1 MLPAELEPHD
11 ERKTLTL
18 VTHVLYGL
26 HTLAWL
32 SGGVFAVIAIIINYI
47 KRDDLPDAFFR
58 SHFRWQI
65 RTFWFT
71 LLWLVLTAP
80 LWLLFIMPGVIAYT
94 VIGLW
99 YLYRCI
105 KGWWRF
111 AEGRTLPLPA
121 PGV

>member
-1 MLPAELEPHD
+1 MLPSELQPHD
-11 ERKTLTL
+11 ERKSLTL
-18 VTHVLYGL
+18 VTHVLYAL

-32 SGGVFAVIAIIINYI
+32 SAGTFALIAIIINYV
-47 KRDDLPDAFFR
+47 KRDDLPDDFFR

-71 LLWLVLTAP
+71 LLWLALSSP
-80 LWLLFIMPGVIAYT
+80 LWLLIFPGWVAWG

-111 AEGRTLPLPA
+111 AEGRTLPLPPPA
-121 PGV
+121 V

>member
-1 MLPAELEPHD
+1 MLPSELQPHD
-11 ERKTLTL
+11 EQKTLTL
-18 VTHVLYGL
+18 VTHVLYAL

-71 LLWLVLTAP
+71 LLWLLLASP
-80 LWLLFIMPGVIAYT
+80 LWLLFFVPGMIAYT

-111 AEGRTLPLPA
+111 AEGRALPLPA
-121 PGV
+121 PLA